1 MLQYVSLNEPR
12 RMKNNICYRDM
23 KSSRVEVTFCM
34 KNENILS
41 EERENELY
49 KSVLIRNDRSVYL
62 FVFCI
67 LYIFATIWLSQIER
81 DNSLYGITGSGKLT
95 TTAFGQIFCHHCD
108 SLLTSKLSNT
118 HHQYSYRYTW
128 YQPRNNMKCV

>member
-1 MLQYVSLNEPR
+1 
-12 RMKNNICYRDM
+12 
-23 KSSRVEVTFCM
+23 M

-67 LYIFATIWLSQIER
+67 LYIFATI
-81 DNSLYGITGSGKLT
+81 
-95 TTAFGQIFCHHCD
+95 
-108 SLLTSKLSNT
+108 
-118 HHQYSYRYTW
+118 
-128 YQPRNNMKCV
+128 